1 VALIATGGF
10 VLHAQSTQASQA
22 LTTTV
27 SAQEPIFTLTP
38 ADGPQA
44 YSSSDAQ
51 QSGTELAFNSTKPLE
66 SLNAMQYGGGRQR
79 YGRPRYRGGNTN
91 ADGSPKW
98 DFYVGGGFGLPVGD
112 QSNYLTT
119 GWGFH
124 GGGGRMFNKMVGVNL
139 EFSYDHFGMTGATLN
154 DQENLYNNYIILY
167 NQYCASNPSD
177 PGCVANGGG
186 ANSIGGLGGNSH
198 IWSFSLQPIV
208 NLKSGEGLGA
218 YVTGGIG
225 FYHKV
230 ANFTVPSESEY
241 CDYYYGCYPI
251 ESDQVIDHYTSNAPG
266 FDVGFG
272 LTYKFSRFASERL
285 YGEVRYVYMLNSA
298 KPGVDAST
306 CTTLSC
312 AAANGSILND
322 FPQNSNRTSYIPVK
336 FGLRF

>member
-1 VALIATGGF
+1 
-10 VLHAQSTQASQA
+10 
-22 LTTTV
+22 
-27 SAQEPIFTLTP
+27 
-38 ADGPQA
+38 
-44 YSSSDAQ
+44 
-51 QSGTELAFNSTKPLE
+51 
-66 SLNAMQYGGGRQR
+66 MQYGGGRQR

-98 DFYVGGGFGLPVGD
+98 DFYVGGGFGLPVGT

-119 GWGFH
+119 GWGLQF
-124 GGGGRMFNKMVGVNL
+124 GGGRMFNKLIGVNL
-139 EFSYDHFGMTGATLN
+139 EFAYDHFGMTSATLN
-154 DQENLYNNYIILY
+154 NQENLYNNYIILY
-167 NQYCASNPSD
+167 NQYCAGNPSD

-186 ANSIGGLGGNSH
+186 ATPIAGLGGNSH

-218 YVTGGIG
+218 YITGGVG

-251 ESDQVIDHYTSNAPG
+251 QSNQVIDHYTSNAPG

-272 LTYKFSRFASERL
+272 VTYKFSRFASERL
-285 YGEVRYVYMLNSA
+285 YAEVRYVYVVNSA
-298 KPGVDAST
+298 RPGVDAAT
-306 CTTLSC
+306 CTSLSC
-312 AAANGSILND
+312 ASANGNIAND